1 MPDVDRLRQNFARP
15 SASDEH
21 NSQGMKKKNPHA
33 GSDFDDFLKD
43 EGIHKRVTAAAKK
56 RNRAY
61 YVIGRLPEALQE
73 FFFVLGAK
81 RLLKPSFKQPPDWAI
96 GAIRVLCDKGGPFHA
111 VMKMRKPG
119 KEWTS
124 EDLGMAMG
132 MILNGATF
140 LKEGSQSL
148 VADEKKNP
156 VLKKC
161 RQKTAALAA
170 ECISEQSRMIK
181 PMKNDAL
188 PKIKGVKQMTEYQ
201 KGGYRGATTLFDE
214 DGEMREESLTVQIC
228 EFIWFFWPLL
238 PLGGK
243 EFTVRKLNVW
253 LVEGPGIHASE
264 KQVEKVCKRIGLRGG
279 KRGRPK
285 NKPISA

>member
-1 MPDVDRLRQNFARP
+1 MPDVGRLRQNFARP
-15 SASDEH
+15 SVSGKR
-21 NSQGMKKKNPHA
+21 NSQGMKKQNPHA

-61 YVIGRLPEALQE
+61 YVIGRLPDALQE

-81 RLLKPSFKQPPDWAI
+81 NLLKPSFKRPPDWVI
-96 GAIRVLCDKGGPFHA
+96 GAIKVLCDKGGPFHA

-124 EDLGMAMG
+124 EELGIAMG
-132 MILNGATF
+132 MICNGATF
-140 LKEGSQSL
+140 LDEGSPSL
-148 VADEKKNP
+148 VADEKQKP
-156 VLKKC
+156 ILKKY
-161 RQKTAALAA
+161 RQQAAALAA
-170 ECISEQSRMIK
+170 KSITEQIRMVK
-181 PMKNDAL
+181 PKKNDAL

-201 KGGYRGATTLFDE
+201 RGGYKGATTLFDE
-214 DGEMREESLTVQIC
+214 DGEMREESLTMQIC
-228 EFIWFFWPLL
+228 QFIWFLWPLL

-243 EFTVRKLNVW
+243 GFTVRKLHVW

-285 NKPISA
+285 NKPISG